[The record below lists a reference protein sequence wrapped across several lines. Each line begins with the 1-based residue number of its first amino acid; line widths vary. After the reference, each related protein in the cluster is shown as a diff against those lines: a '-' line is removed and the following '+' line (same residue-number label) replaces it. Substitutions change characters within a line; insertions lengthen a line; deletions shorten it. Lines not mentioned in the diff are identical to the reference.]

1 MAKITQ
7 SFVTRARPKDR
18 SAETVYFDDRLPGFG
33 LRVKASG
40 SKSYVIQYRNARGV
54 SRRFT
59 VGQHGRLTAKQ
70 ARKEAKLRLGDVERG
85 RDPAEERNEIRGAM
99 SVKTLCQ
106 EYLSA
111 AEKGLVLG
119 KRKRPKKASTLA
131 TDRGRIDR
139 HIVPL
144 LGKKAVRDVAAADV
158 TRFMRDVACGKTAAD
173 VKTDKK
179 RGRAIVEGGPGTAA
193 RTVGLL
199 GGIFSYAVSEG
210 LRRDNPVRG
219 VQRPAGG
226 KRNRRLTIEGYGKLG
241 KALAAAEADDE
252 NPAAIA
258 GVKLLALTG
267 ARLSEIAKLKK
278 TEIDRNGQAL
288 VWADTKEDESIRP
301 LSAAAI
307 RILDELPEALQ
318 LKGCKYVL
326 PAEDGKRSYGGLP
339 KAIGRITEREPELS
353 GVTAHVLRHSFASLA
368 DELGYTEATVG
379 ALLGH
384 SVRSGSV
391 TRGYVHHVDRV
402 LIAAADRVADLIE
415 AAMDGKPKRA
425 EVAEFPKRLARKNR
439 RG

>member
-1 MAKITQ
+1 MAKLTQ
-7 SFVTRARPKDR
+7 NFVTRARPKDG
-18 SAETVYFDDRLPGFG
+18 APETIYFDDKLPGFG

-40 SKSYVIQYRNARGV
+40 AKSYLIQYRNARGL
-54 SRRFT
+54 SRRYT

-85 RDPAEERNEIRGAM
+85 KDPAQDRQEERGAM
-99 SVKTLCQ
+99 SVKALCE
-106 EYLSA
+106 EYLLA
-111 AEKGLVLG
+111 AAKGLVLG

-144 LGKKAVRDVAAADV
+144 LGRKTVREITAADV
-158 TRFMRDVACGKTAAD
+158 TRFMRDVASGKTAAD
-173 VKTDKK
+173 VKTEKK

-199 GGIFSYAVSEG
+199 GGVFSFAVSEG
-210 LRRDNPVRG
+210 IRRDNPVRG
-219 VQRPAGG
+219 VQRPAGR
-226 KRNRRLTIEGYGKLG
+226 KRNRRLTLEEYAQLG
-241 KALAAAEADDE
+241 QALNEADADEE

-258 GVKLLALTG
+258 AVKLLALTG
-267 ARLSEIAKLKK
+267 ARLSEIANLKK
-278 TEIDRNGQAL
+278 TEIDKAGQAL

-307 RILDELPEALQ
+307 RVLDDLPEALQ
-318 LKGCKYVL
+318 VKDCKYVL
-326 PAEDGKRSYGGLP
+326 PAEDGKRPYGGLP
-339 KAIGRITEREPELS
+339 KAIDRIMERKAELA
-353 GVTAHVLRHSFASLA
+353 GVTAHVLRHSFASVA

-391 TRGYVHHVDRV
+391 TRGYVHHVDGV

-415 AAMDGKPKRA
+415 SAMSGKAKRA
-425 EVAEFPKRLARKNR
+425 EVKDFPRQPARKIR